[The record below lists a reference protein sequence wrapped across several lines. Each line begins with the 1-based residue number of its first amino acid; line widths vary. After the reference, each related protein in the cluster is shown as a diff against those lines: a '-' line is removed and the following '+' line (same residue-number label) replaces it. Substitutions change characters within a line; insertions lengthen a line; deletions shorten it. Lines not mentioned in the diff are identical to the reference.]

1 MPERIYLIGKDQDLL
16 ELNEQAFD
24 TEDVLQEL
32 LAKYPKLLAGEQ
44 LDMRE
49 PRRWLF
55 VSRELSVPDGSD
67 VRRWSLDHLFI
78 DQEAV
83 PTLVEVKRST
93 DSRIRREV
101 VGQML
106 DYAANSVIYWPIE
119 HLVTSFEKVCESQA
133 QDPAQVLDEFLGGQD
148 PDAFWSQVKT
158 NLRAGKVRLV
168 FVADKI
174 PTELQRIVEFLN
186 EQMDPAEVVAVEVKR
201 FLGQGMETL
210 VPRLVGRTAE
220 AVGRKSISRSMRRDW
235 DEQSFFAELLEKR
248 GMDEHNVAKYI
259 YEWSLHNMTRTT
271 WGHGLKDGSCIPV
284 FDYNGENYWPF
295 ALWTYGRVEVQ
306 FQYLKDR
313 PPFDSIEKRMELLKR
328 LNEVP
333 GVNLPEDGIDRRPSI
348 RLSALTHNDASNH
361 LLNVFAWIIEV
372 IKNG

>member
-1 MPERIYLIGKDQDLL
+1 MLDITAKWRGRSLKIHEGNMPERIYLIGKDQDLL

-44 LDMRE
+44 LNMQE

-295 ALWTYGRVEVQ
+295 A
-306 FQYLKDR
+306 
-313 PPFDSIEKRMELLKR
+313 RMDLR
-328 LNEVP
+328 YSGGAIPV
-333 GVNLPEDGIDRRPSI
+333 S
-348 RLSALTHNDASNH
+348 
-361 LLNVFAWIIEV
+361 
-372 IKNG
+372 

>member
-1 MPERIYLIGKDQDLL
+1 MPERIYLIGKDRDLL

-44 LDMRE
+44 LNLQE

-119 HLVTSFEKVCESQA
+119 HLVTSFESVCESQA

-148 PDAFWSQVKT
+148 HEAFWSQVKT

-235 DEQSFFAELLEKR
+235 DEQSFFAELLEKQ
-248 GMDEHNVAKYI
+248 GMDEHNAAKHI
-259 YEWSLHNMTRTT
+259 YEWALHNMTRTT

-295 ALWTYGRVEVQ
+295 ALWTSGALEVQ
-306 FQYLKDR
+306 FQYLKNR

-328 LNEVP
+328 LNDVP
-333 GVNLPEDGIDRRPSI
+333 GVNLPEDSINRRPSI
-348 RLSALTHNDASNH
+348 RLNTLTHNDASNH
-361 LLNVFAWIIEV
+361 LLNVFAWIIDV

>member
-1 MPERIYLIGKDQDLL
+1 MPERIYLIGKDRDLL

-44 LDMRE
+44 LDMQE

-119 HLVTSFEKVCESQA
+119 HLVTSFESVCESQA

-148 PDAFWSQVKT
+148 HEAFWSQVKT

-210 VPRLVGRTAE
+210 VPKLVGRTAE

-248 GMDEHNVAKYI
+248 GMDEHNVAKHI

-295 ALWTYGRVEVQ
+295 SLWTSGALEVQ
-306 FQYLKDR
+306 FQYLKNR
-313 PPFDSIEKRMELLKR
+313 PAFDSIEKRMELLKQ
-328 LNEVP
+328 LNDIP
-333 GVNLPEDGIDRRPSI
+333 GVNLPEDSIDRRPSI
-348 RLSALTHNDASNH
+348 RLSALTHNDASNR
-361 LLNVFAWIIEV
+361 LLNVIAWIIEV